1 MTSLSKGRLQ
11 LRVEQTHPG
20 IPGPGTLTGLMRITL
35 TQKSKK
41 GDGGTFQKGSTSQG
55 VNQDRRVKRTPLRN
69 MGEDIA
75 NRWRGL
81 KNLTRW

>member
-1 MTSLSKGRLQ
+1 
-11 LRVEQTHPG
+11 
-20 IPGPGTLTGLMRITL
+20 MRITL